1 MLFHFIIHRGWG
13 YLEREKVS
21 VKRERVELRRVAT
34 TLFLISPKISSIDS
48 MEREGDR
55 GFDSCHRLRNIFS
68 KERFITRCY
77 NVWISTLRSV
87 KVEKF

>member
-1 MLFHFIIHRGWG
+1 MGSLMLFHFIIHRGWG

-48 MEREGDR
+48 MERIRFLSRVKKYFFQGEIY
-55 GFDSCHRLRNIFS
+55 N
-68 KERFITRCY
+68 EMFITFGF
-77 NVWISTLRSV
+77 LL
-87 KVEKF
+87 

>member
-1 MLFHFIIHRGWG
+1 MGSLMLFHFIIHRGWG

-48 MEREGDR
+48 MER
-55 GFDSCHRLRNIFS
+55 I
-68 KERFITRCY
+68 RFLSRVKKYFFQGEIY
-77 NVWISTLRSV
+77 NEML
-87 KVEKF
+87 